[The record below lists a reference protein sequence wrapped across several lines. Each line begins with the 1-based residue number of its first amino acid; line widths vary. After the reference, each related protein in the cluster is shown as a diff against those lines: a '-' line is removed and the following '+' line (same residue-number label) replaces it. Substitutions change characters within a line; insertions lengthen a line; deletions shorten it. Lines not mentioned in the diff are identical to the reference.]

1 MSARH
6 GRYFLAGGDFQA
18 VYQRPVGVAVPV
30 VVESGVE
37 FLYLV
42 YVHEA
47 ILDVPLDE
55 VSDAFLGLGREVL
68 RVFAVDETLAR
79 AGFEKAVENVY
90 RGAFP
95 GARSFPAGP

>member
-1 MSARH
+1 M
-6 GRYFLAGGDFQA
+6 
-18 VYQRPVGVAVPV
+18 
-30 VVESGVE
+30 
-37 FLYLV
+37 

-95 GARSFPAGP
+95 GAVLSQQAHDVAFGNDDVQIFVDECFLTVLYIVICL